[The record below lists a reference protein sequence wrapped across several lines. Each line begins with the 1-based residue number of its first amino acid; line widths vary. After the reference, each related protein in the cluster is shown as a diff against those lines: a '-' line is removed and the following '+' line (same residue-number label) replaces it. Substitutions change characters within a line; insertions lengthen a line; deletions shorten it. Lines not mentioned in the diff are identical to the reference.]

1 LIAGCSH
8 QQGGFCGKDAAFAAG
23 GRPQLIHL
31 LLLLLLLQATRLLQM
46 AWWLTPMAW
55 WLMRPA

>member
-31 LLLLLLLQATRLLQM
+31 LLLLLLQATRLLQM